1 MVTALSIWHLF
12 RKGIDFFWGGGGGEY
27 YMLSF
32 LDSSHCSIYIV
43 SIESISEDGD
53 KIYIFT
59 TIVR

>member
-12 RKGIDFFWGGGGGEY
+12 RKGIDFFFGGGGVLHVVIFGQFSLQY
-27 YMLSF
+27 
-32 LDSSHCSIYIV
+32 IYCF
-43 SIESISEDGD
+43 IESISEDSD